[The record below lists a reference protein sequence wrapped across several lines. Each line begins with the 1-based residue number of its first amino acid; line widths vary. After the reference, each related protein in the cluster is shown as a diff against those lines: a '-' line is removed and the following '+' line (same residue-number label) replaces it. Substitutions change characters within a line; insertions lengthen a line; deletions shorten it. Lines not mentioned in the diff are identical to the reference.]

1 MGLCWVG
8 LSEIKG
14 QEPLTLKSIRST
26 SGHLSSGFW
35 SIVEAESAA
44 ALFAGT
50 IGHNLFDN
58 EFVKGSLLKCQETL
72 GTEASSV
79 VSRNSADR
87 P

>member
-1 MGLCWVG
+1 
-8 LSEIKG
+8 
-14 QEPLTLKSIRST
+14 
-26 SGHLSSGFW
+26 
-35 SIVEAESAA
+35 VEVESAA

-58 EFVKGSLLKCQETL
+58 EFVIGSLLKCQETL